1 MDNESGRQTQP
12 ESYVPPQHSNTIKH
26 SRAVSTVAQSFAAD
40 LDSMFGKTDSCGV
53 EATTQHLTNILY
65 LSFAGL
71 SSGTATL
78 SQNVEEVKANVSSGQ
93 AELEEL
99 EAKLRETEQRLAKVS
114 RQNSPSRQASSGAAQ
129 TTTSPLGQKPTYP
142 DDRPPTGQQQPTNQA
157 SSSVADAQGQANGR
171 DDYVMVDSSNQ
182 R

>member
-1 MDNESGRQTQP
+1 M
-12 ESYVPPQHSNTIKH
+12 
-26 SRAVSTVAQSFAAD
+26 
-40 LDSMFGKTDSCGV
+40 
-53 EATTQHLTNILY
+53 
-65 LSFAGL
+65 
-71 SSGTATL
+71 
-78 SQNVEEVKANVSSGQ
+78 KANVSSGQ

-129 TTTSPLGQKPTYP
+129 TTTSPLGQRPTYP
-142 DDRPPTGQQQPTNQA
+142 DERPPTGKHENAGAPDT
-157 SSSVADAQGQANGR
+157 QGQTNGR